1 MDFNKIEENINN
13 LSKQL
18 EELNDLTNQA
28 YSNLT
33 PEQYEQVKQHQIDT
47 NRMLKLFREGDM
59 NALQEL
65 INKYK
70 K

>member
-1 MDFNKIEENINN
+1 MDFSKIEENIEN

-18 EELNDLTNQA
+18 EELNDLTNKA
-28 YSNLT
+28 YSSLT
-33 PEQYEQVKQHQIDT
+33 SEQYAKVKEHQLDV
-47 NRMLKLFREGDM
+47 NRMLRAFKKGDM
-59 NALQEL
+59 DALQEL

>member
-18 EELNDLTNQA
+18 EELNNLTNKA

-33 PEQYEQVKQHQIDT
+33 PEQYEKVKQYQIDT
-47 NRMLKLFREGDM
+47 NKMLKLFREGDM